1 MKTIIVTVRQ
11 MITRLFKVGDVKL
24 VVKHERAVENSIKTV
39 LDILGEVYQRV
50 QKSGMIEV
58 FVFREISSMER
69 VLQCRALESNVYVL
83 SLGMLSY
90 HEVWTGIPTIY
101 TSVEV
106 SERYGEDLWKAV
118 LQHEAGH
125 TILHGSIVYYISP
138 VSELSIENEYIVFM
152 GVKDYE
158 VTRLLKQIGLGE
170 YQEPL
175 VRYNFSTDDRFSF
188 FKTLLQALPLAED
201 LVWVND
207 KVRDICERKGIPL
220 SLLEK
225 FKYQLEKAEDT
236 FKRFRI
242 ACKWYKQYWR
252 E

>member
-1 MKTIIVTVRQ
+1 MKRSIVTVRW
-11 MITRLFKVGDVKL
+11 MITRLFKIGNIKL
-24 VVKHERAVENSIKTV
+24 VVKYERIVENSIKII

-50 QKSGMIEV
+50 QESGMAEV

-69 VLQCRALESNVYVL
+69 VLQRRALEKNVSVL

-125 TILHGSIVYYISP
+125 TILHGSIVYYIPP
-138 VSELSIENEYIVFM
+138 VSELSIEDEYIVFM

-175 VRYNFSTDDRFSF
+175 VRYNFSTDDKISL

-201 LVWVND
+201 LVWVNN
-207 KVRDICERKGIPL
+207 KVRDICRRKGIPL
-220 SLLEK
+220 LLLFESS
-225 FKYQLEKAEDT
+225 
-236 FKRFRI
+236 
-242 ACKWYKQYWR
+242 
-252 E
+252 